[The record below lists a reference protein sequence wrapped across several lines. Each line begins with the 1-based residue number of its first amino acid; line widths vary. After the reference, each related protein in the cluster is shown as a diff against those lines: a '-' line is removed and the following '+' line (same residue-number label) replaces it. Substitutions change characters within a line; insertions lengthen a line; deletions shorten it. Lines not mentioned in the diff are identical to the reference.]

1 MIVNMLYPELFTCV
15 TYSLLGFVCE
25 GKWVMFESLVP
36 SIGVG
41 IFVRLIVMEVLPL
54 R

>member
-1 MIVNMLYPELFTCV
+1 MNMLYPELFTCV
-15 TYSLLGFVCE
+15 TYSFVGFACE
-25 GKWVMFESLVP
+25 GKWVMFEYLAP
-36 SIGVG
+36 SIGVR